1 MSAPAKQIEP
11 DWADEKAAEI
21 IHTILQIVTT
31 APRPRPRTPVAIVY
45 LAAELRLIREEGV
58 SEGIDRLG
66 TQLGVGIFT

>member
-21 IHTILQIVTT
+21 MDTILVCGLK
-31 APRPRPRTPVAIVY
+31 PRIATNY

-58 SEGIDRLG
+58 EEGIDRLG
-66 TQLGVGIFT
+66 SQLGVGIFT

>member
-21 IHTILQIVTT
+21 AETLFKIGLS
-31 APRPRPRTPVAIVY
+31 REY

>member
-1 MSAPAKQIEP
+1 MIALDL

-21 IHTILQIVTT
+21 VETVQKLHKLS
-31 APRPRPRTPVAIVY
+31 AIVY
-45 LAAELRLIREEGV
+45 VAAELRLIREEGV

>member
-11 DWADEKAAEI
+11 DWADERAAEI
-21 IHTILQIVTT
+21 MDTILVCDLNGRIATN
-31 APRPRPRTPVAIVY
+31 Y
-45 LAAELRLIREEGV
+45 LAAELRIIREEGV